1 MSVHLYTL
9 SHFSL
14 LQGMMPIE
22 QLVTTAKKR
31 GFSAIALTDLVTM
44 YGIPEFVKQ
53 CKKHDIKPL
62 LGCVIDFEYEQHIIP
77 VVLIAKNQIGYQ
89 QLIYQSTLANQ
100 SKKPVKL
107 TSNKDSYDQMVTIVI
122 SEGGWLEGD
131 LIQNDQQALFE
142 KLDVIKAV
150 FDDVYIGLS
159 TNESPFW
166 RQLNQWAKPLIA
178 LKGLRTVAIPKV
190 YYADE
195 EDHEAFRIVC
205 GIRSGLTIKDKSLI
219 HQPNRHLL
227 DSNEMVQL
235 YDIDDLITSD
245 EIASKCEHIDINNM
259 TSLPQFP
266 LPAHVNSKQYL
277 TQLCLFGLKKRFN
290 GEVPD
295 GYHARLKYELD
306 VITSMNYEDYFLIVW
321 DLIRFSKTQ
330 GIYVGPGRG
339 SSAGSLVAFVLGIT
353 HVDPIVYDL
362 LFERF
367 LNPQRISMPD
377 IDIDFPD
384 NRRDE
389 VIRYVK
395 EKYGEDHIA
404 QIVTFGTLAAKQC
417 LRDVSRVYEIPLRDV
432 DMLSKAVPNAVKITL
447 QDAYDQSERFRTA
460 LSSDVAL
467 QRVFDMAKR
476 LEGLPRHVSTHA
488 AGIVMSK
495 KPLQQVVPLISVEEE
510 LYSSQYSM
518 EYLEDIGL
526 IKMDLL
532 GLRNLTIID
541 EIVNRMDDSLDIL
554 KIPLDDEKTYKLIS
568 NGDTVGVFQLE
579 SEGMKA
585 LIRKMRPDRFDD
597 IVATIA
603 LFRPGPMENIP
614 LYLKMKSDPSAIRY
628 LLPQL
633 EPILKSTYGIM
644 IYQEQIML
652 VTQKIAGFS
661 LAKADILRKAVSKK
675 KEDEILALKQDFVSG
690 CVNNGVN
697 ENVAITLFDL
707 ILKFANY
714 GFNKSHS
721 VAYALISYQMA
732 YLKANYPLLFYTS
745 LLTSVIGGESK
756 SSEYLDECRQRG
768 VLVLPPSVNSS
779 KDKYV
784 IEGKAIRFPIIAV
797 KGIGQAAYTM
807 LQNERNERGIFTDY
821 YDFVARMLVHK
832 FQTKWIETLIYA
844 GALDEFRLS
853 RATMIASLDDAVSYA
868 DLVRIE
874 ISGQSRIDLQL
885 VSRPI
890 PIVVKDQP
898 LIRSE
903 KEKEV
908 LGFYLGEHPLLSVR
922 ANSKISYPHIS
933 KLTGKV
939 GDVTFIAMIQR
950 VKTHR
955 TKKGDMMAF
964 VGVSDESSFMDCVC
978 LPNVYQKVWELL
990 QKGAIVE
997 ISGKMEENGSCL
1009 VRNILQKSHEH

>member
-1 MSVHLYTL
+1 VSVHLYTL
-9 SHFSL
+9 SHYSL
-14 LQGMMPIE
+14 LQGMMSVE
-22 QLVTTAKKR
+22 ELVKTAKKR
-31 GFSAIALTDLVTM
+31 GFSAIALTDLNTM
-44 YGIPEFVKQ
+44 YGVPEFLKQ
-53 CKKHDIKPL
+53 CIKHDLKPL
-62 LGCVIDFEYEQHIIP
+62 VGCVIDFEYEQQSVP
-77 VVLIAKNQIGYQ
+77 VVLIAKNQVGYLKLI
-89 QLIYQSTLANQ
+89 QLSTSVNQ
-100 SKKPVKL
+100 SKKPVDL
-107 TSNKDSYDQMVTIVI
+107 SSIDDFLHLIAIVL
-122 SEGGWLEGD
+122 SEGGWLEGE
-131 LIQNDQQALFE
+131 LIQNDQAALFS
-142 KLDVIKAV
+142 KLEVIKRT

-159 TNESPFW
+159 ANESPFW
-166 RQLNQWAKPLIA
+166 KQLNHWAKGLVTS
-178 LKGLRTVAIPKV
+178 KGLRTVAIPKV
-190 YYADE
+190 YYAE
-195 EDHEAFRIVC
+195 QEDQEAYRIVR
-205 GIRSGLTIKDKSLI
+205 GIRLGQTVKDKSLI
-219 HQPNRHLL
+219 HQPHRHLL
-227 DSNEMVQL
+227 DTNEMVGL
-235 YDIDDLITSD
+235 YDIDDLVASD
-245 EIASKCEHIDINNM
+245 EIAQKCENININNM

-266 LPAHVNSKQYL
+266 LGQNVNSKQYL
-277 TQLCLFGLKKRFN
+277 TQLCLLGLKKRFN

-295 GYHARLKYELD
+295 GYHTRLKYELD

-321 DLIRFSKTQ
+321 DLIRFAKTQ

-404 QIVTFGTLAAKQC
+404 HIVTFGTLAAKQC
-417 LRDVSRVYEIPLRDV
+417 LRDVSRVFEIPLRDV

-447 QDAYDQSERFRTA
+447 QDAYDQSERFRLA
-460 LSSDVAL
+460 LSSDIAL
-467 QRVFDMAKR
+467 QRVFEMAKQ

-495 KPLQQVVPLISVEEE
+495 LPLQQVVPLISVEED
-510 LYSSQYSM
+510 LYSTQYSM

-526 IKMDLL
+526 IKMDFL

-541 EIVNRMDDSLDIL
+541 EIVNRMDVFIDIL
-554 KIPLDDEKTYKLIS
+554 KIPLDDVKTYQLIS
-568 NGDTVGVFQLE
+568 QGDTVGVFQLE

-585 LIRKMRPDRFDD
+585 LIRKMKPDRFDD

-614 LYLKMKSDPSAIRY
+614 LYLKMKSDPSKINY

-652 VTQKIAGFS
+652 ITQKIAGFS

-690 CVNNGVN
+690 CINNEVN

-745 LLTSVIGGESK
+745 LLTSVIGSETK
-756 SSEYLDECRQRG
+756 TSEYLDECRQRG
-768 VLVLPPSVNSS
+768 VRVYPPSVNSS

-784 IEGKAIRFPIIAV
+784 IEGKAIRFPIVAI
-797 KGIGQAAYTM
+797 KGIGQAAYAL
-807 LQNERNERGIFTDY
+807 LQQERNERGIFIDY
-821 YDFVARMLVHK
+821 YDFVARMLIYR
-832 FQTKWIETLIYA
+832 FSGKWIETLIYA
-844 GALDEFRLS
+844 GALDEFNLS
-853 RATMIASLDDAVSYA
+853 RATMIASLDDAISYA

-898 LIRSE
+898 LLRSE

-922 ANSKISYPHIS
+922 ANSKINYPHIS
-933 KLTGKV
+933 QLTGKV
-939 GDVTFIAMIQR
+939 GEVTFIAMIQR

-964 VGVSDESSFMDCVC
+964 ISVSDESSYMDCVC
-978 LPNVYQKVWELL
+978 LPNVYQKIWELL

-997 ISGKMEENGSCL
+997 ISGKMEDNGSCL
-1009 VRNILQKSHEH
+1009 IRNILTKAP

>member
-1 MSVHLYTL
+1 VSVHLYTL

-14 LQGMMPIE
+14 LQGLMPIE
-22 QLVTTAKKR
+22 QLVITAKKR
-31 GFSAIALTDLVTM
+31 GFSAIALSDLNTL
-44 YGIPEFVKQ
+44 YGVPEFIRQ

-62 LGCVIDFEYEQHIIP
+62 IGCVIDFEYEQAAVP
-77 VVLIAKNQIGYQ
+77 VILIAKNQKGYQ
-89 QLIYQSTLANQ
+89 QLILQSTLANQ
-100 SKKPVKL
+100 SK
-107 TSNKDSYDQMVTIVI
+107 NKVALSALQKDVDQLIAIVL
-122 SEGGWLEGD
+122 SEGGWLEGEF
-131 LIQNDQQALFE
+131 IQNDQKALFD
-142 KLDVIKAV
+142 KLNIIKSV
-150 FDDVYIGLS
+150 FNDVYIGLS

-166 RQLNQWAKPLIA
+166 KQLNLWAKGLIVS
-178 LKGLRTVAIPKV
+178 KGLKTVAVPKV

-195 EDHEAFRIVC
+195 SDYEAYRIVR
-205 GIRSGLTIKDKSLI
+205 GIRMALTIKDKSLI
-219 HQPNRHLL
+219 HQPHRHML
-227 DSNEMVQL
+227 DTSEMVIL
-235 YDIDDLITSD
+235 YDIDDLIASD
-245 EIASKCEHIDINNM
+245 EIAQKCEVIEINDM
-259 TSLPQFP
+259 TSLPKFP
-266 LPAHVNSKQYL
+266 LAENVNSKQYL
-277 TQLCLFGLKKRFN
+277 TQLCLLGLKKRFN

-295 GYHARLKYELD
+295 GYHTRLKYELE

-321 DLIRFSKTQ
+321 DLIRYAKTQ

-339 SSAGSLVAFVLGIT
+339 SSAGSLVAYVLGIT

-395 EKYGEDHIA
+395 EKYGENHIA
-404 QIVTFGTLAAKQC
+404 HIVTFGTLAAKQC

-432 DMLSKAVPNAVKITL
+432 DMLSKAVPTAVKITL
-447 QDAYDQSERFRTA
+447 QEAYEQSERFRIA
-460 LSSDVAL
+460 LSSDIAL
-467 QRVFDMAKR
+467 QRVFEMAKQ

-488 AGIVMSK
+488 AGVVMSK
-495 KPLQQVVPLISVEEE
+495 FPLQQVVPLIAVEED
-510 LYSSQYSM
+510 LYSTQYSM

-526 IKMDLL
+526 IKMDFL

-541 EIVNRMDDSLDIL
+541 EIVNRMDVSIDIL
-554 KIPLDDEKTYKLIS
+554 KIPLDDEKTYRLIS

-585 LIRKMRPDRFDD
+585 LIRKMKPDRFDD

-614 LYLKMKSDPSAIRY
+614 LYLKMKDEPSKITY

-652 VTQKIAGFS
+652 VTQRIAGFS

-675 KEDEILALKQDFVSG
+675 KEDEILALKQDFITG
-690 CVNNGVN
+690 CVNNDVN

-745 LLTSVIGGESK
+745 LLTSVIGTETK
-756 SSEYLDECRQRG
+756 TSEYLDECRQRG
-768 VLVLPPSVNSS
+768 VRVLPPSVNSS

-784 IEGKAIRFPIIAV
+784 IEGKAIRFPIVAV
-797 KGIGQAAYTM
+797 KGIGQAAYTL
-807 LQNERNERGIFTDY
+807 LQNERDERGIFTDY
-821 YDFVARMLVHK
+821 YDFVARMLVHR
-832 FQTKWIETLIYA
+832 FQSKWIETLIYA
-844 GALDEFRLS
+844 GGLDEFNLS
-853 RATMIASLDDAVSYA
+853 RATMIASLDDAISYA

-898 LIRSE
+898 LLRSE

-922 ANSKISYPHIS
+922 ANSKIKYPHIS
-933 KLTGKV
+933 QLTGKV

-964 VGVSDESSFMDCVC
+964 VGVGDESSFMDCVC

-1009 VRNILQKSHEH
+1009 VRNIQLKPQ

>member
-14 LQGMMPIE
+14 LQGLMSIE
-22 QLVTTAKKR
+22 QLVITAKKR
-31 GFSAIALTDLVTM
+31 GFSAITLSDLNTLFGV
-44 YGIPEFVKQ
+44 PEFIKQ
-53 CKKHDIKPL
+53 CKKHEIKPL
-62 LGCVIDFEYEQHIIP
+62 IGCIIDFEYQQQSVP
-77 VVLIAKNQIGYQ
+77 VILIAKNQKGYQ
-89 QLIYQSTLANQ
+89 QLILQSTLANQ
-100 SKKPVKL
+100 SKTKVAL
-107 TSNKDSYDQMVTIVI
+107 SDTLKDYDQLIAIVL
-122 SEGGWLEGD
+122 SEGGWLEGEF
-131 LIQNDQQALFE
+131 IQNDQKALYD
-142 KLDVIKAV
+142 KLDILKSV
-150 FDDVYIGLS
+150 FSDIYIGLS

-166 RQLNQWAKPLIA
+166 KQLNQWAKGMIA
-178 LKGLRTVAIPKV
+178 SKGLRTVAVPKV

-195 EDHEAFRIVC
+195 EDYEAYRIVR

-219 HQPNRHLL
+219 HQPHRHML
-227 DSNEMVQL
+227 DTSEMVTL
-235 YDIDDLITSD
+235 YDIDDLIASD
-245 EIASKCEHIDINNM
+245 EIAQKCDVIDINNM
-259 TSLPQFP
+259 TSLPKFP
-266 LPAHVNSKQYL
+266 LNEGVNSKQYL

-295 GYHARLKYELD
+295 GYHARLKYELE

-321 DLIRFSKTQ
+321 DLIRFAKTQ

-395 EKYGEDHIA
+395 EKYGENHIA
-404 QIVTFGTLAAKQC
+404 HIVTFGTLAAKQC

-432 DMLSKAVPNAVKITL
+432 DMLSKAVPNAIKISL
-447 QDAYDQSERFRTA
+447 QEAYDQSDRFRTA
-460 LSSDVAL
+460 LSSDIAL
-467 QRVFDMAKR
+467 QRVFEMAKQ

-495 KPLQQVVPLISVEEE
+495 YPLQKVVPLISVEED
-510 LYSSQYSM
+510 LFSTQYSM

-526 IKMDLL
+526 IKMDFL

-541 EIVNRMDDSLDIL
+541 EIVNRMDVSIDIL
-554 KIPLDDEKTYKLIS
+554 KIPLDDQKTYQLIS

-579 SEGMKA
+579 SEGMKS
-585 LIRKMRPDRFDD
+585 LIRKMKPDRFDD

-614 LYLKMKSDPSAIRY
+614 LYLKMKAEPSKITY

-652 VTQKIAGFS
+652 VTQRIAGFS

-675 KEDEILALKQDFVSG
+675 KEDEILALKQDFISG

-745 LLTSVIGGESK
+745 LLTSVIGTEGK
-756 SSEYLDECRQRG
+756 TSEYLDECRQRG
-768 VLVLPPSVNSS
+768 VRVLPPSVNSS
-779 KDKYV
+779 KDKFV
-784 IEGKAIRFPIIAV
+784 IEGKAIRFPIVAV
-797 KGIGQAAYTM
+797 KGIGQAAYS
-807 LQNERNERGIFTDY
+807 LLKNERDERGIFTDY
-821 YDFVARMLVHK
+821 YDFVARMLVHR
-832 FQTKWIETLIYA
+832 FQSKWIETLIYA
-844 GALDEFRLS
+844 GALDEFNLS
-853 RATMIASLDDAVSYA
+853 RATMIASLDDAISYA

-898 LIRSE
+898 LLRSE

-922 ANSKISYPHIS
+922 ANSKIKYPHIS
-933 KLTGKV
+933 QLTGKV

-964 VGVSDESSFMDCVC
+964 VGVGDESSFMDCVC

-1009 VRNILQKSHEH
+1009 VRNILLKPQ

>member
-1 MSVHLYTL
+1 VSVHLYTL
-9 SHFSL
+9 SHYSL
-14 LQGMMPIE
+14 LQGMMSVE
-22 QLVTTAKKR
+22 ELVKTAKKR
-31 GFSAIALTDLVTM
+31 GFSAIALTDLNTM
-44 YGIPEFVKQ
+44 YGVPEFLKQ
-53 CKKHDIKPL
+53 CIKHDLKPL
-62 LGCVIDFEYEQHIIP
+62 VGCVIDFEYEQQSVP
-77 VVLIAKNQIGYQ
+77 VVLIAKNQVGYLKLI
-89 QLIYQSTLANQ
+89 QLSTSINQ
-100 SKKPVKL
+100 SKKPVDL
-107 TSNKDSYDQMVTIVI
+107 SSIDDFLHLIAIVL
-122 SEGGWLEGD
+122 SEGGWLEGE
-131 LIQNDQQALFE
+131 LIQNDQAALFS
-142 KLDVIKAV
+142 KLEVIKRT

-159 TNESPFW
+159 ANESPFW
-166 RQLNQWAKPLIA
+166 KQLNHWAKGLVTS
-178 LKGLRTVAIPKV
+178 KGLRTVAIPKV
-190 YYADE
+190 YYAE
-195 EDHEAFRIVC
+195 QEDQEAYRIVR
-205 GIRSGLTIKDKSLI
+205 GIRLGQTVKDKSLI
-219 HQPNRHLL
+219 HQPHRHLL
-227 DSNEMVQL
+227 DTNEMVGL
-235 YDIDDLITSD
+235 YDIDDLVASD
-245 EIASKCEHIDINNM
+245 EIAQKCENININNM

-266 LPAHVNSKQYL
+266 LGQNVNSKQYL
-277 TQLCLFGLKKRFN
+277 TQLCLLGLKKRFN

-295 GYHARLKYELD
+295 GYHTRLKFELD

-321 DLIRFSKTQ
+321 DLIRFAKTQ

-404 QIVTFGTLAAKQC
+404 HIVTFGTLAAKQC
-417 LRDVSRVYEIPLRDV
+417 LRDVSRVFEIPLRDV

-447 QDAYDQSERFRTA
+447 QDAYDQSERFRLA
-460 LSSDVAL
+460 LSSDIAL
-467 QRVFDMAKR
+467 QRVFEMAKQ

-495 KPLQQVVPLISVEEE
+495 LPLQQVVPLISVEED
-510 LYSSQYSM
+510 LYSTQYSM

-526 IKMDLL
+526 IKMDFL

-541 EIVNRMDDSLDIL
+541 EIVNRMDVFIDIL
-554 KIPLDDEKTYKLIS
+554 KIPLDDVKTYQLIS
-568 NGDTVGVFQLE
+568 QGDTVGVFQLE

-585 LIRKMRPDRFDD
+585 LIRKMKPDRFDD

-614 LYLKMKSDPSAIRY
+614 LYLKMKSDPSKINY

-652 VTQKIAGFS
+652 ITQKIAGFS

-690 CVNNGVN
+690 CINNEVN

-745 LLTSVIGGESK
+745 LLTSVIGSETK
-756 SSEYLDECRQRG
+756 TSEYLDECRQRG
-768 VLVLPPSVNSS
+768 VRVYPPSVNSS

-784 IEGKAIRFPIIAV
+784 IEGKAIRFPIVAI
-797 KGIGQAAYTM
+797 KGIGQAAYAL
-807 LQNERNERGIFTDY
+807 LQQERNERGIFIDY
-821 YDFVARMLVHK
+821 YDFVARMLIYR
-832 FQTKWIETLIYA
+832 FSGKWIETLIYA
-844 GALDEFRLS
+844 GALDEFNLS
-853 RATMIASLDDAVSYA
+853 RATMIASLDDAISYA

-898 LIRSE
+898 LLRSE

-922 ANSKISYPHIS
+922 ANSKINYPHIS
-933 KLTGKV
+933 QLTGKV
-939 GDVTFIAMIQR
+939 GEVTFIAMIQR

-964 VGVSDESSFMDCVC
+964 ISVSDESSYMDCVC
-978 LPNVYQKVWELL
+978 LPNVYQKIWELL

-997 ISGKMEENGSCL
+997 ISGKMEDNGSCL
-1009 VRNILQKSHEH
+1009 IRNILTKAP

>member
-14 LQGMMPIE
+14 LQGLMSVE

-31 GFSAIALTDLVTM
+31 GFSAIALTDNHTM
-44 YGIPEFVKQ
+44 HGVAEFVSQ
-53 CKKHDIKPL
+53 CKKNDIQPL
-62 LGCVIDFEYEQHIIP
+62 VGCVLELSIRQQVVP
-77 VVLIAKNQIGYQ
+77 VVMIAKNIHGYR
-89 QLIYQSTLANQ
+89 QLIHHSTLANQ
-100 SKKPVKL
+100 MKGPVE
-107 TSNKDSYDQMVTIVI
+107 TSLDPKDFNDLVIIVL

-131 LIQNDQQALFE
+131 MIRQDVQALSD
-142 KLDVIKAV
+142 KLSVIQSY
-150 FDDVYIGLS
+150 FPDVYVGLS
-159 TNESPFW
+159 ANESPFW
-166 RQLNQWAKPLIA
+166 KQLNQWAKPYIA
-178 LKGLRTVAIPKV
+178 SKGMKTVALPKV
-190 YYADE
+190 YYADP
-195 EDHEAFRIVC
+195 DDQDAYRIVT
-205 GIRSGLTIKDKSLI
+205 GIRLGQTIKDKSLI
-219 HQPNRHLL
+219 TQPNRHLL
-227 DSNEMVQL
+227 DTNEMVSL

-245 EIASKCEHIDINNM
+245 EIAGKCENFSINNQ

-266 LPAHVNSKQYL
+266 LQPNVNSKQYL
-277 TQLCLFGLKKRFN
+277 TQLCLLGLKKRFN
-290 GEVPD
+290 GEIPE

-321 DLIRFSKTQ
+321 DLIRYAKTQ

-339 SSAGSLVAFVLGIT
+339 SSAGSLVAYVLGIT

-389 VIRYVK
+389 VILYVK

-404 QIVTFGTLAAKQC
+404 HIVTFGTLAAKQC
-417 LRDVSRVYEIPLRDV
+417 IRDVGRVYEIPLRDI

-447 QDAYDQSERFRTA
+447 QDAYNQSERFRLA

-467 QRVFDMAKR
+467 QKVFGMALR
-476 LEGLPRHVSTHA
+476 LEGMPRHVSTHA

-495 KPLQQVVPLISVEEE
+495 KPLQQVIPLISVEED
-510 LYSSQYSM
+510 LYSTQYTM

-526 IKMDLL
+526 IKMDFL

-541 EIVNRMDDSLDIL
+541 EIVNRMDDSIDIL
-554 KIPLDDEKTYKLIS
+554 KIPLDDHKTYQLIS
-568 NGDTVGVFQLE
+568 KGDTVGVFQLE

-585 LIRKMRPDRFDD
+585 LIKKMKPDRFDD

-614 LYLKMKSDPSAIRY
+614 LYLKMKADPSNIKY
-628 LLPQL
+628 LLPDL
-633 EPILKSTYGIM
+633 KPILQSTYGIM

-690 CVNNGVN
+690 CIGNGVN

-745 LLTSVIGGESK
+745 LLTSVIGSETK
-756 SSEYLDECRQRG
+756 TAEYLDECRQRG
-768 VLVLPPSVNSS
+768 VQVLPPSVNSS
-779 KDKYV
+779 KDKFV
-784 IEGKAIRFPIIAV
+784 IEGKSIRFPIIAI

-807 LQNERNERGIFTDY
+807 IQNDRSTNGIFTDY
-821 YDFVARMLVHK
+821 YDFVARMLVYR
-832 FQTKWIETLIYA
+832 FQSKWIETLIHA
-844 GALDEFRLS
+844 GALDEFHLS

-885 VSRPI
+885 VSKPI
-890 PIVVKDQP
+890 PIIVKDQP
-898 LIRSE
+898 LVRSE

-908 LGFYLGEHPLLSVR
+908 LGFYLGEHPLISVR
-922 ANSKISYPHIS
+922 ANSKINYPHIS

-939 GDVTFIAMIQR
+939 GDVMFIAMIQR

-964 VGVSDESSFMDCVC
+964 ISVSDESSFMDCVC
-978 LPNVYQKVWELL
+978 LPNVYQKVWEIL

-1009 VRNILQKSHEH
+1009 VRNLQIKS

>member
-1 MSVHLYTL
+1 VSVHLYTL
-9 SHFSL
+9 SHYSL
-14 LQGMMPIE
+14 LQGMMSVE
-22 QLVTTAKKR
+22 ELVKTAKKR
-31 GFSAIALTDLVTM
+31 GFSAIALTDLNTM
-44 YGIPEFVKQ
+44 YGVPEFLKQ
-53 CKKHDIKPL
+53 CIKHDLKPL
-62 LGCVIDFEYEQHIIP
+62 VGCVIDFEYEQQSVP
-77 VVLIAKNQIGYQ
+77 VVLIAKNQVGYLKLI
-89 QLIYQSTLANQ
+89 QLSTSINQ
-100 SKKPVKL
+100 SKKPVDL
-107 TSNKDSYDQMVTIVI
+107 SSIDDFLHLIAIVL
-122 SEGGWLEGD
+122 SEGGWLEGE
-131 LIQNDQQALFE
+131 LIQNDQAALFS
-142 KLDVIKAV
+142 KLEVIKRT

-159 TNESPFW
+159 ANESPFW
-166 RQLNQWAKPLIA
+166 KQLNHWAKGLVTS
-178 LKGLRTVAIPKV
+178 KGLRTVAIPKV
-190 YYADE
+190 YYAE
-195 EDHEAFRIVC
+195 QEDQEAYRIVR
-205 GIRSGLTIKDKSLI
+205 GIRLGQTVKDKSLI
-219 HQPNRHLL
+219 HQPHRHLL
-227 DSNEMVQL
+227 DTNEMVGL
-235 YDIDDLITSD
+235 YDIDDLVASD
-245 EIASKCEHIDINNM
+245 EIAQKCENININNM

-266 LPAHVNSKQYL
+266 LGQNVNSKQYL
-277 TQLCLFGLKKRFN
+277 TQLCLLGLKKRFN

-295 GYHARLKYELD
+295 GYHTRLKYELD

-321 DLIRFSKTQ
+321 DLIRFAKTQ

-404 QIVTFGTLAAKQC
+404 HIVTFGTLAAKQC
-417 LRDVSRVYEIPLRDV
+417 LRDVSRVFEIPLRDV

-447 QDAYDQSERFRTA
+447 QDAYDQSERFRLA
-460 LSSDVAL
+460 LSSDIAL
-467 QRVFDMAKR
+467 QRVFEMAKQ

-495 KPLQQVVPLISVEEE
+495 LPLQQVVPLISVEED
-510 LYSSQYSM
+510 LYSTQYSM

-526 IKMDLL
+526 IKMDFL

-541 EIVNRMDDSLDIL
+541 EIVNRMDVFIDIL
-554 KIPLDDEKTYKLIS
+554 KIPLDDVKTYQLIS
-568 NGDTVGVFQLE
+568 QGDTVGVFQLE

-585 LIRKMRPDRFDD
+585 LIRKMKPDRFDD

-614 LYLKMKSDPSAIRY
+614 LYLKMKSDPSKINY

-652 VTQKIAGFS
+652 ITQKIAGFS

-690 CVNNGVN
+690 CINNEVN

-745 LLTSVIGGESK
+745 LLTSVIGSETK
-756 SSEYLDECRQRG
+756 TSEYLDECRQRG
-768 VLVLPPSVNSS
+768 VRVYPPSVNSS

-784 IEGKAIRFPIIAV
+784 IEGKAIRFPIVAI
-797 KGIGQAAYTM
+797 KGIGQAAYAL
-807 LQNERNERGIFTDY
+807 LQQERNERGIFIDY
-821 YDFVARMLVHK
+821 YDFVARMLIYR
-832 FQTKWIETLIYA
+832 FSGKWIETLIYA
-844 GALDEFRLS
+844 GALDEFNLS
-853 RATMIASLDDAVSYA
+853 RATMIASLDDAISYA

-898 LIRSE
+898 LLRSE

-922 ANSKISYPHIS
+922 ANSKINYPHIS
-933 KLTGKV
+933 QLTGKV
-939 GDVTFIAMIQR
+939 GEVTFIAMIQR

-964 VGVSDESSFMDCVC
+964 ISVSDESSYMDCVC
-978 LPNVYQKVWELL
+978 LPNVYQKIWELL

-997 ISGKMEENGSCL
+997 ISGKMEDNGSCL
-1009 VRNILQKSHEH
+1009 IRNILTKAP

>member
-14 LQGMMPIE
+14 LQGMMSVE
-22 QLVTTAKKR
+22 NLVLTAKKR
-31 GFSAIALTDLVTM
+31 GFSAIALTDLNTM
-44 YGIPEFVKQ
+44 YGVPEFIKQ

-62 LGCVIDFEYEQHIIP
+62 IGCVIDFEYEQQVIP
-77 VVLIAKNQIGYQ
+77 VIMIAKNQAGYR
-89 QLIYQSTLANQ
+89 QLILQSTLANQ
-100 SKKPVKL
+100 SKQPVAL
-107 TSNKDSYDQMVTIVI
+107 SSAPDYDQLIAIVL

-142 KLDVIKAV
+142 KLDKIKRM

-166 RQLNQWAKPLIA
+166 KQLNQWVKSLITQ
-178 LKGLRTVAIPKV
+178 KGMKTVAIPKV

-195 EDHEAFRIVC
+195 SDYEAYRIVR
-205 GIRSGLTIKDKSLI
+205 GIRLGQTIKDKSLI
-219 HQPNRHLL
+219 NQPNRHLL
-227 DSNEMVQL
+227 DTNEMVEL
-235 YDIDDLITSD
+235 YDIEDLIASD
-245 EIASKCEHIDINNM
+245 EIADKCENIDIHNM

-266 LPAHVNSKQYL
+266 LGQNVNSKQYL
-277 TQLCLFGLKKRFN
+277 MQLCLLGLKKRFN

-321 DLIRFSKTQ
+321 DLIRYAKTQ

-389 VIRYVK
+389 VLTYVR

-404 QIVTFGTLAAKQC
+404 HIVTFGTLAAKQC

-432 DMLSKAVPNAVKITL
+432 DMLSKAVPNAVKMTL
-447 QDAYDQSERFRTA
+447 QDAYEQSERFRLA
-460 LSSDVAL
+460 LSSDSAL
-467 QRVFDMAKR
+467 QRVFGMAKQ

-495 KPLQQVVPLISVEEE
+495 RPLQQVVPLISIEED
-510 LYSSQYSM
+510 LYSTQYSM

-526 IKMDLL
+526 IKMDFL

-541 EIVNRMDDSLDIL
+541 EIVNRMDVSLDIL
-554 KIPLDDEKTYKLIS
+554 KIPLDDEKTYELIS

-585 LIRKMRPDRFDD
+585 LIRKMKPDRFDD

-614 LYLKMKSDPSAIRY
+614 LYLKMKTDPSKINY

-690 CVNNGVN
+690 CVSNDVN

-745 LLTSVIGGESK
+745 LLTSVIGGEAK
-756 SSEYLDECRQRG
+756 TSEYLDECRQRG
-768 VLVLPPSVNSS
+768 VRVLPPSVNSS

-784 IEGKAIRFPIIAV
+784 IEGKAIRFPIIAI
-797 KGIGQAAYTM
+797 KGIGQAAYTL
-807 LQNERNERGIFTDY
+807 LQNERNERGSFMDY
-821 YDFVARMLVHK
+821 YDFVARMLVYK
-832 FQTKWIETLIYA
+832 FQSKWIETLIHA
-844 GALDEFRLS
+844 GALDEFNFS

-898 LIRSE
+898 LLRSE
-903 KEKEV
+903 KEKEA

-922 ANSKISYPHIS
+922 ANSRIKYQHIS
-933 KLTGKV
+933 QLTGKV
-939 GDVTFIAMIQR
+939 GEVTFIAMIQR

-964 VGVSDESSFMDCVC
+964 IGVSDESSFMDCVC
-978 LPNVYQKVWELL
+978 LPNVYQKIWELL

-997 ISGKMEENGSCL
+997 ISGKMEENGACL
-1009 VRNILQKSHEH
+1009 VRNIMPKSQVNG

>member
-1 MSVHLYTL
+1 MSVHLYTH
-9 SHFSL
+9 SHYSL
-14 LQGMMPIE
+14 LQGMMSVE
-22 QLVTTAKKR
+22 QLVSTAKKR
-31 GFSAIALTDLVTM
+31 GFSAIALTDLNTM
-44 YGIPEFVKQ
+44 YGVPEFVKQ
-53 CKKHDIKPL
+53 CNKHDLKPL
-62 LGCVIDFEYEQHIIP
+62 IGCVIDFEYEQQSVP
-77 VVLIAKNQIGYQ
+77 VVLIAKNQVGYLKLI
-89 QLIYQSTLANQ
+89 QLSTSVNQ
-100 SKKPVKL
+100 SKKPVDL
-107 TSNKDSYDQMVTIVI
+107 SSVDDFLHLIAIVL
-122 SEGGWLEGD
+122 SEGGWLEGE
-131 LIQNDQQALFE
+131 LIQNDPSALAV
-142 KLDVIKAV
+142 KLEVIRRT

-159 TNESPFW
+159 ANESPFW
-166 RQLNQWAKPLIA
+166 KQLNHWAKGLITS
-178 LKGLRTVAIPKV
+178 KGLRTVAIPKV
-190 YYADE
+190 YYAEQD
-195 EDHEAFRIVC
+195 DQEAYRIVR
-205 GIRSGLTIKDKSLI
+205 GIRLGQTVKDKSLI
-219 HQPNRHLL
+219 HQPYRHLL
-227 DSNEMVQL
+227 DTNEMVGL
-235 YDIDDLITSD
+235 YDIDDLVTSD
-245 EIASKCEHIDINNM
+245 EISSKCENIDINNM

-266 LPAHVNSKQYL
+266 LGQNVNSKQYL
-277 TQLCLFGLKKRFN
+277 TQLCLLGLKKRFN

-321 DLIRFSKTQ
+321 DLIRFAKTQ

-404 QIVTFGTLAAKQC
+404 HIVTFGTLAAKQC
-417 LRDVSRVYEIPLRDV
+417 LRDVSRVFEIPLRDV

-447 QDAYDQSERFRTA
+447 QDAYDQSERFRLA
-460 LSSDVAL
+460 LSSDIAL
-467 QRVFDMAKR
+467 QRVFEMAKQ

-495 KPLQQVVPLISVEEE
+495 LPLQQVVPLISVEED
-510 LYSSQYSM
+510 LYSTQYSM

-526 IKMDLL
+526 IKMDFL

-541 EIVNRMDDSLDIL
+541 EIVNRMDVFIDIL
-554 KIPLDDEKTYKLIS
+554 KIPLDDVKTYHLIS
-568 NGDTVGVFQLE
+568 QGDTVGVFQLE

-585 LIRKMRPDRFDD
+585 LIRKMKPDRFDD

-614 LYLKMKSDPSAIRY
+614 LYLKMKSDPSKINY

-652 VTQKIAGFS
+652 ITQKIAGFS

-675 KEDEILALKQDFVSG
+675 KEDEILALKQDFISG
-690 CVNNGVN
+690 CINNEVN

-745 LLTSVIGGESK
+745 LLTSVIGSETK
-756 SSEYLDECRQRG
+756 TSEYLDECRQRG
-768 VLVLPPSVNSS
+768 VRVYPPSVNSS

-784 IEGKAIRFPIIAV
+784 IEGKAIRFPIIAI
-797 KGIGQAAYTM
+797 KGIGQAAYAL
-807 LQNERNERGIFTDY
+807 LQQERNERGIFIDY
-821 YDFVARMLVHK
+821 YDFVARMLVYR
-832 FQTKWIETLIYA
+832 FSGKWIETLIYA
-844 GALDEFRLS
+844 GALDEFNLS

-898 LIRSE
+898 LQRSE

-922 ANSKISYPHIS
+922 ANSRINYPHIS
-933 KLTGKV
+933 QLTGKV
-939 GDVTFIAMIQR
+939 GEVTFIAMIQR

-964 VGVSDESSFMDCVC
+964 ISVSDESSYMDCVC
-978 LPNVYQKVWELL
+978 LPNVYQKIWELL

-997 ISGKMEENGSCL
+997 ISGKMEDNGSCL
-1009 VRNILQKSHEH
+1009 IRNILAKAP

>member
-1 MSVHLYTL
+1 VSVHLYTL
-9 SHFSL
+9 SHYSL
-14 LQGMMPIE
+14 LQGMMSVE
-22 QLVTTAKKR
+22 ELVKTAKKR
-31 GFSAIALTDLVTM
+31 GFSAIALTDLNTM
-44 YGIPEFVKQ
+44 YGVPEFLKQ
-53 CKKHDIKPL
+53 CKKHDLKPL
-62 LGCVIDFEYEQHIIP
+62 VGCVIDFEYEQQSVP
-77 VVLIAKNQIGYQ
+77 LVLIAKNQVGYLKLI
-89 QLIYQSTLANQ
+89 QLSTSVNQ
-100 SKKPVKL
+100 SKKPVDL
-107 TSNKDSYDQMVTIVI
+107 SSIDDFLHLIAIVL
-122 SEGGWLEGD
+122 SEGGWLEGE
-131 LIQNDQQALFE
+131 LIQNDQAALFS
-142 KLDVIKAV
+142 KLEVIKRT

-159 TNESPFW
+159 ANESPFW
-166 RQLNQWAKPLIA
+166 KQLNHWAKGLITS
-178 LKGLRTVAIPKV
+178 KGIRTVAIPKV
-190 YYADE
+190 YYAEQTDQ
-195 EDHEAFRIVC
+195 EAYRIVR
-205 GIRSGLTIKDKSLI
+205 GIRLGQTVKDKSLI
-219 HQPNRHLL
+219 HQPHRHLL
-227 DSNEMVQL
+227 DTNEMVGL
-235 YDIDDLITSD
+235 YDIDDLVASD
-245 EIASKCEHIDINNM
+245 EIAQKCENININNM

-266 LPAHVNSKQYL
+266 LGQNVNSKQYL
-277 TQLCLFGLKKRFN
+277 TQLCLLGLKKRFN

-295 GYHARLKYELD
+295 GYHTRLKYELD

-321 DLIRFSKTQ
+321 DLIRFAKTQ

-404 QIVTFGTLAAKQC
+404 HIVTFGTLAAKQC
-417 LRDVSRVYEIPLRDV
+417 LRDVSRVFEIPLRDV

-447 QDAYDQSERFRTA
+447 QDAYDQSERFRLA
-460 LSSDVAL
+460 LSSDIAL
-467 QRVFDMAKR
+467 QRVFEMAKQ

-495 KPLQQVVPLISVEEE
+495 LPLQQVVPLISVEED
-510 LYSSQYSM
+510 LYSTQYSM

-526 IKMDLL
+526 IKMDFL

-541 EIVNRMDDSLDIL
+541 EIVNRMDVFIDIL
-554 KIPLDDEKTYKLIS
+554 KIPLDDVKTYQLIS
-568 NGDTVGVFQLE
+568 QGDTVGVFQLE

-585 LIRKMRPDRFDD
+585 LIRKMKPDRFDD

-614 LYLKMKSDPSAIRY
+614 LYLKMKSDPSKINY

-652 VTQKIAGFS
+652 ITQKIAGFS

-690 CVNNGVN
+690 CINNEVN

-745 LLTSVIGGESK
+745 LLTSVIGSETK
-756 SSEYLDECRQRG
+756 TSEYLDECRQRG
-768 VLVLPPSVNSS
+768 VRVYPPSVNSS

-784 IEGKAIRFPIIAV
+784 IEGKAIRFPIVAI
-797 KGIGQAAYTM
+797 KGIGQAAYAL
-807 LQNERNERGIFTDY
+807 LQQERNERGIFIDY
-821 YDFVARMLVHK
+821 YDFVARMLIYR
-832 FQTKWIETLIYA
+832 FSGKWIETLIYA
-844 GALDEFRLS
+844 GALDEFNLS
-853 RATMIASLDDAVSYA
+853 RATMIASLDDAISYA

-898 LIRSE
+898 LLRSE

-922 ANSKISYPHIS
+922 ANSKINYPHIS
-933 KLTGKV
+933 QLTGKV
-939 GDVTFIAMIQR
+939 GEVTFIAMIQR

-964 VGVSDESSFMDCVC
+964 ISVSDESSYMDCVC
-978 LPNVYQKVWELL
+978 LPNVYQKIWELL

-997 ISGKMEENGSCL
+997 ISGKMEDNGSCL
-1009 VRNILQKSHEH
+1009 IRNILTKAP

>member
-9 SHFSL
+9 SHYSL
-14 LQGMMPIE
+14 LQGMMSVE
-22 QLVTTAKKR
+22 HLVTTAKKR
-31 GFSAIALTDLVTM
+31 GFSALALTDLNTM
-44 YGIPEFVKQ
+44 YGIPEFIRQ

-62 LGCVIDFEYEQHIIP
+62 IGSVIDFEYEQQLIP
-77 VVLIAKNQIGYQ
+77 VVLIAKNQKGYR
-89 QLIYQSTLANQ
+89 QLIHLSTLANQ
-100 SKKPVKL
+100 SKKPVDL
-107 TSNKDSYDQMVTIVI
+107 SLAHDIDQLIAIVL

-131 LIQNDQQALFE
+131 LILNDQASLIE
-142 KLDVIKAV
+142 KLQVIKRTFV
-150 FDDVYIGLS
+150 DVYIGLS

-166 RQLNQWAKPLIA
+166 NQLNRWAKGLITS
-178 LKGLRTVAIPKV
+178 KGLKTVAIPKV

-195 EDHEAFRIVC
+195 SDHEAYRIVR
-205 GIRSGLTIKDKSLI
+205 GIRLGQTVKDKSLI

-227 DSNEMVQL
+227 DTSEMVEL
-235 YDIDDLITSD
+235 YDIDDLVASD
-245 EIASKCEHIDINNM
+245 EIAQKCETIDINNM

-266 LPAHVNSKQYL
+266 LGQNVNSKQYL
-277 TQLCLFGLKKRFN
+277 TQLCLLGLKKRFN

-321 DLIRFSKTQ
+321 DLIRYAKTQ

-395 EKYGEDHIA
+395 DKYGENYIA
-404 QIVTFGTLAAKQC
+404 HIVTFGTLAAKQC
-417 LRDVSRVYEIPLRDV
+417 LRDVSRVFEIPLKDV
-432 DMLSKAVPNAVKITL
+432 DMLSKSVPNAVKITL
-447 QDAYDQSERFRTA
+447 QDAYEQSERFRLA

-467 QRVFDMAKR
+467 QRVYEMAKQ

-495 KPLQQVVPLISVEEE
+495 YPLQQVVPLISIEED

-526 IKMDLL
+526 IKMDFL

-541 EIVNRMDDSLDIL
+541 EIVNRMDVSIDIL
-554 KIPLDDEKTYKLIS
+554 KIPLDDTKTYELIS
-568 NGDTVGVFQLE
+568 QGDTVGVFQLE

-585 LIRKMRPDRFDD
+585 LIRKMKPDCFDD

-614 LYLKMKSDPSAIRY
+614 LYLKMKSDPSNIKY

-675 KEDEILALKQDFVSG
+675 KEDEILALKADFVSG

-745 LLTSVIGGESK
+745 LLTSVIGSETK
-756 SSEYLDECRQRG
+756 TSEYLDECRQRG
-768 VLVLPPSVNSS
+768 VRIYPPSVNSS
-779 KDKYV
+779 KDKYI

-797 KGIGQAAYTM
+797 KGIGQAAYA
-807 LQNERNERGIFTDY
+807 LIENERNERGIFTDY
-821 YDFVARMLVHK
+821 YDFVARMLVHR
-832 FQTKWIETLIYA
+832 FSGKWIETLIYA
-844 GALDEFRLS
+844 GALDEFNLS

-890 PIVVKDQP
+890 PIIVKDQP
-898 LIRSE
+898 LLRSE

-922 ANSKISYPHIS
+922 ANSRINYPHIS
-933 KLTGKV
+933 QLTGKV
-939 GDVTFIAMIQR
+939 GEVTFIAMIQR

-964 VGVSDESSFMDCVC
+964 ISVSDESSYMDCVC

-1009 VRNILQKSHEH
+1009 TRNIVSKSQ

>member
-1 MSVHLYTL
+1 MSV
-9 SHFSL
+9 
-14 LQGMMPIE
+14 E

-31 GFSAIALTDLVTM
+31 GFSALALTDYRTM
-44 YGIPEFVKQ
+44 YGVPEFVVQ

-62 LGCVIDFEYEQHIIP
+62 IGCVIDVSLQEQSFP
-77 VVLIAKNQIGYQ
+77 VVMIAKNLQGYR
-89 QLIYQSTLANQ
+89 QLIRHSTWINQ
-100 SKKPVKL
+100 TKKPVRAG
-107 TSNKDSYDQMVTIVI
+107 DYHDFDQLIVI
-122 SEGGWLEGD
+122 VCSEGGWLEGEM
-131 LIQNDQQALFE
+131 IQKDIQGLTE
-142 KLDVIKAV
+142 KLKMIQRA
-150 FDDVYIGLS
+150 FSDVYIGLS
-159 TNESPFW
+159 MNESPFW
-166 RQLNQWAKPLIA
+166 NQLNAWAKPWIA
-178 LKGLRTVAIPKV
+178 AQGLNTVALPRV
-190 YYADE
+190 FYADE
-195 EDHEAFRIVC
+195 EDQDAYRIVC
-205 GIRSGLTIKDKSLI
+205 GIRLGLTVKDKTLI
-219 HQPNRHLL
+219 TQSHRHLL
-227 DSNEMVQL
+227 DTNEMVSL
-235 YDIDDLITSD
+235 YDIDDLVTSD
-245 EIASKCEHIDINNM
+245 EIAQKCEAFSIHDQ
-259 TSLPQFP
+259 TSLPKFP
-266 LPAHVNSKQYL
+266 LQPEVNSKQYL
-277 TQLCLFGLKKRFN
+277 TQLCLLGLKKRFN
-290 GEVPD
+290 GVVKE
-295 GYHARLKYELD
+295 GYLARLKYELD

-321 DLIRFSKTQ
+321 DLIRYAKTQ

-339 SSAGSLVAFVLGIT
+339 SSAGSLVAYVLGIT
-353 HVDPIVYDL
+353 HVDPIAYDL

-404 QIVTFGTLAAKQC
+404 HIVTFGTLAAKQC
-417 LRDVSRVYEIPLRDV
+417 LRDVGRVYEIPLKDI

-447 QDAYDQSERFRTA
+447 HQAYEQSERFRMA
-460 LSSDVAL
+460 LASDIAL
-467 QRVFDMAKR
+467 QKVYEMAKR

-495 KPLQQVVPLISVEEE
+495 KSLQEVIPLISVEED
-510 LYSSQYSM
+510 LFSTQYSM

-526 IKMDLL
+526 IKMDFL

-541 EIVNRMDDSLDIL
+541 EIVNRMDDSIDIL
-554 KIPLDDEKTYKLIS
+554 KIPLDDEKTYRLIS
-568 NGDTVGVFQLE
+568 QGDTVGVFQLE

-585 LIRKMRPDRFDD
+585 LIKKMKPDRFDD

-614 LYLKMKSDPSAIRY
+614 LYLKMKADPGSIRY
-628 LLPQL
+628 LLPEL

-652 VTQKIAGFS
+652 VTQKIAGFT

-675 KEDEILALKQDFVSG
+675 KEDEILALKQDFISG
-690 CVNNGVN
+690 CTNNGVN

-745 LLTSVIGGESK
+745 LLTSVIGSETK
-756 SSEYLDECRQRG
+756 TAEYLDECRQRG
-768 VLVLPPSVNSS
+768 VQVLPPSVNSS

-797 KGIGQAAYTM
+797 KGVGQAAYSL
-807 LQNERNERGIFTDY
+807 LQQDRQQNGIFTDY
-821 YDFVARMLVHK
+821 YDFVARMLVYR
-832 FQTKWIETLIYA
+832 FQSKWIETLIYA
-844 GALDEFRLS
+844 GALDEFHLS
-853 RATMIASLDDAVSYA
+853 RATMIASLDDAISYA

-885 VSRPI
+885 VSKPI
-890 PIVVKDQP
+890 PIIVKDQP

-908 LGFYLGEHPLLSVR
+908 LGFYLGEHPLISVR
-922 ANSKISYPHIS
+922 ANSKINYPHIS

-964 VGVSDESSFMDCVC
+964 IGVSDESSFMDCTC
-978 LPNVYQKVWELL
+978 LPNVYQRVWENL

-997 ISGKMEENGSCL
+997 ISGKIEENGSCL
-1009 VRNILQKSHEH
+1009 IRNLLPKS